1 MLKSM
6 NILFIGNSYTYYNDL
21 PAIFEK
27 LANENGK
34 NVMTSSVTFGG
45 ARLHQ
50 FVEDNEYAKML
61 DELLEKN
68 QYDICILQEQSILP
82 IVNYT
87 LFLEGIKNLN
97 TKLDGMLKNFI
108 LYETWGRKN
117 GSETLEEYGWTN
129 ESMTKHLSEAYGKAA
144 KEISAEVAH
153 VGLNFFEVYKKH
165 PEIELYNEDKTH
177 PSYKGSCLAAL
188 TFYKNIFGTVPEKTD
203 SLELSEWEKEIM
215 KNTI

>member
-1 MLKSM
+1 MH
-6 NILFIGNSYTYYNDL
+6 ILFIGNSYTYYNDL

-82 IVNYT
+82 ILNYS
-87 LFLEGIKNLN
+87 LFLEGVKVLN
-97 TKLDGMLKNFI
+97 AKMAYTSKHFT
-108 LYETWGRKN
+108 LYETWGRES

-129 ESMTKHLSEAYGKAA
+129 ESMTELLAEAYEKAA
-144 KEISAEVAH
+144 KEIGAEVAH
-153 VGLNFFEVYKKH
+153 VGLNFYKIYKNH
-165 PEIELYNEDKTH
+165 PEIKLYNEDKTH

-188 TFYKNIFGTVPEKTD
+188 TLYKNIFGTVPEKTA
-203 SLELSEWEKEIM
+203 SLELSEQDKEIM
-215 KNTI
+215 KKTI